1 MIGLATVSDI
11 PRLREIW
18 KACFGDTDSYLDF
31 YYEKGFPR
39 FKTVVD
45 RDGETVTSML
55 TVVPAFYKAG
65 GEVFDA
71 AYLYAVATDPAFQ
84 GKGIAS
90 RLLLE
95 THELLKKEGV
105 RVSTLFPAEESLYRF
120 YEKVGYRRGFS
131 VEEVRQKKGERVS
144 SGWEVSPLDRETF
157 VKESEAF
164 LKTLPTAMAFASA
177 ALDYFA
183 EEILKT
189 GGLFLSVRKDALQ
202 GYVVC
207 YKIKET
213 LIVKE
218 TNLTKEVLGDCVPD
232 LLAATGAEAL
242 FGRAAVTDGRVR
254 TPHGMLCVLE
264 EHPSLN
270 SIDESGYM
278 NLILD

>member
-1 MIGLATVSDI
+1 MIGLATVSDV

-18 KACFGDTDSYLDF
+18 KACFGDPDSYLDF

-39 FKTVVD
+39 FKTVVN
-45 RDGETVTSML
+45 RDGETITAML
-55 TVVPAFYKAG
+55 TVVPASYHAN
-65 GEVFDA
+65 GETVDA

-90 RLLLE
+90 RLLLA

-131 VEEVRQKKGERVS
+131 VEEVHQKKGERAS

-157 VKESEAF
+157 KKESGAF
-164 LKTLPTAMAFASA
+164 LKTLPTAMAFSPA

-183 EEILKT
+183 EEILQT
-189 GGLFLSVRKDALQ
+189 GGFFLSVRQNALQ

-207 YKIKET
+207 YRIKET
-213 LIVKE
+213 LVVKE
-218 TNLTKEVLGDCVPD
+218 TNLTKEALEDCVPD
-232 LLAATGAEAL
+232 LLIAVGAETF
-242 FGRAAVTDGRVR
+242 FGRAAVTDGRVC
-254 TPHGMLCVLE
+254 TPHGMLCVLADL
-264 EHPSLN
+264 PSTDK
-270 SIDESGYM
+270 IDESGYM